1 VLCRP
6 ENRLKPLQRVSVL
19 PGPAPGDHA
28 RIAVCEEVR
37 VRDTDFLEIVAQRT
51 PSLVGDE
58 QTPQELQPPLLPNH
72 VGDVAGSEQPPGNLA
87 GRVLCRG
94 GKQILVFG
102 GILPLDAES

>member
-1 VLCRP
+1 
-6 ENRLKPLQRVSVL
+6 
-19 PGPAPGDHA
+19 
-28 RIAVCEEVR
+28 

-72 VGDVAGSEQPPGNLA
+72 VGDVAAVNSLQEISRA
-87 GRVLCRG
+87 ECSVEG

-102 GILPLDAES
+102 GIPPLDAES